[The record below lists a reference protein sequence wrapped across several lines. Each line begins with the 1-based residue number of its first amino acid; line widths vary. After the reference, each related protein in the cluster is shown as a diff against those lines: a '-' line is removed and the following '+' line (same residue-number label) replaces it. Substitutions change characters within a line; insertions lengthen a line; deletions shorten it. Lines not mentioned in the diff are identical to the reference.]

1 MSLSYIHRHPRLL
14 YSLEE
19 IEGKKWALKR
29 IKMIKN
35 GKRKT
40 TIAN

>member
-1 MSLSYIHRHPRLL
+1 MKAKQSDRHPRLF
-14 YSLEE
+14 YPYEE
-19 IEGKKWALKR
+19 MEGKKWALKR

-40 TIAN
+40 AIAN